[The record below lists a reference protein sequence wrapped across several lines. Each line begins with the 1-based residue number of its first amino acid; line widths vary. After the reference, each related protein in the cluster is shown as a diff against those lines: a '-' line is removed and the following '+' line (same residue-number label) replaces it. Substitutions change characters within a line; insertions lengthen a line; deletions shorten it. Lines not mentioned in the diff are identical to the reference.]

1 MSGRRAIQHA
11 SRAPAFCPACFGRL
25 RGGPLCVSALAH
37 GVQAAPPGQ
46 VPHLWVCS
54 RCKLVFRSPDLRA
67 EDHFD
72 NVSYVDHANE
82 ADWRKIKERPFTE
95 MVRRAA
101 AYFDSAGPR
110 RMVDFGCS
118 YGHLALKFKAAGW
131 EPIGVDVSQPVL
143 EYHRQAGTMPAYAAL
158 DAPEIADGS
167 VQLIAMSDV
176 LCLVD
181 RPVELLRTALRK
193 LADPGLVF
201 VRVSSLSRPIRIA
214 VCLRR
219 LFGIDLLPRLELDH
233 KTYWTIQAARL
244 AAERAASSGGRRAMA
259 TPTRWKGPTT
269 AWPRPSRRPPAASST

>member
-1 MSGRRAIQHA
+1 
-11 SRAPAFCPACFGRL
+11 
-25 RGGPLCVSALAH
+25 
-37 GVQAAPPGQ
+37 VQAAPPGQ

-244 AAERAASSGGRRAMA
+244 AAERAGFDRVRVLRREKGYGYPNPVERAYHRVAQALSQA
-259 TPTRWKGPTT
+259 TCGVLDLTTMFQAELWKGDPPNRG
-269 AWPRPSRRPPAASST
+269 PRP